1 MNTVKTI
8 LLATLITFSSQI
20 SATTSTPPAD
30 DLKSVSQQI
39 QTFLN
44 NSEISINNEILV
56 TVKFKLD
63 DTNKIILISND
74 SDNYEIS
81 KFIRTRLNL
90 KELSIDKDSS
100 HKFYYVPVKFSS
112 SDD

>member
-8 LLATLITFSSQI
+8 LLATLITFSSQV

-44 NSEISINNEILV
+44 NSELHINDELIVN
-56 TVKFKLD
+56 VKFKLD
-63 DTNKIILISND
+63 ENNKIIVISND
-74 SDNYEIS
+74 SDDFEIS
-81 KFIRTRLNL
+81 KYIRTSLNL
-90 KELSIDKDSS
+90 KELSIDEDSS
-100 HKFYYVPVKFSS
+100 HKTYYVPVKFLSS
-112 SDD
+112 ED